1 MCLFSTDYTAQQY
14 FERKGQSQFPNAQAG
29 IATTC
34 LTYLSFDVFGMGRD
48 DYKSLRTENPFLY
61 YAARHWGY
69 HARGQE
75 ESVKSLALDVF
86 QDSFKVACAADVS
99 MGHFWGRPVNYSGMH
114 ISSFFGL
121 AKIIEYQLENGA
133 MADLKGSD
141 GKSPLSIAAERGHEA
156 VVELLLARDDVDVN
170 SDGGTPLS
178 LAAEKGHDAVVKLLL
193 ARDDIDVNSRDRRYG
208 QTPLLW
214 AAQRG
219 RAAVV
224 KQLLARDDVDVDPN
238 GSGGGGPGSFA
249 AGNGRAAVVKLLLA
263 RDDVNVNS
271 KDRWYGQ
278 TPLSWAAKNGHE
290 AVVTLLLAR
299 DGVDVN
305 SKDVQNRTPLLLA
318 GENGHEGVVKLLLA
332 RDVKTPLS

>member
-133 MADLKGSD
+133 MADLKGRD
-141 GKSPLSIAAERGHEA
+141 GKSPLSIPAER
-156 VVELLLARDDVDVN
+156 R
-170 SDGGTPLS
+170 
-178 LAAEKGHDAVVKLLL
+178 HDAVVNLLL
-193 ARDDIDVNSRDRRYG
+193 ARDDIGVSSRDRRYG

-278 TPLSWAAKNGHE
+278 TPLSWAAKNG
-290 AVVTLLLAR
+290 
-299 DGVDVN
+299 
-305 SKDVQNRTPLLLA
+305 
-318 GENGHEGVVKLLLA
+318 
-332 RDVKTPLS
+332 